1 MSPSLELNMKS
12 NKGKKNII
20 GGVEIQTRQI
30 ASIL

>member
-12 NKGKKNII
+12 NKKKKNII
-20 GGVEIQTRQI
+20 VGVEIQTRQV